1 MGDNHM
7 ILSVIPAVDLQLK
20 AVKTTGHGCDEL
32 AGKEAI
38 LGKYKAVGPER
49 SISILEAAAGRTSLE
64 LEGFISP
71 LSPVTV
77 PAEARASA
85 GIPMAAAAF
94 AFVYPMSHLENALE
108 KLNLANN
115 PFGFLLLLGG
125 FAYFDENHVLISS
138 NALALIPS
146 EQNLKMEG

>member
-1 MGDNHM
+1 M
-7 ILSVIPAVDLQLK
+7 
-20 AVKTTGHGCDEL
+20 
-32 AGKEAI
+32 
-38 LGKYKAVGPER
+38 
-49 SISILEAAAGRTSLE
+49 LEAAAGRASQGQLE
-64 LEGFISP
+64 MEGFISP